1 MGKRYLMDS
10 NVLIDYT
17 ALLLPQSGSDFV
29 EQLFND
35 DFLISIVVKIE
46 VLGFNDIPQKMTAM
60 EEFVS
65 SANIFPLD
73 DKVSQKTIELRRL
86 YRKLKLGDAII
97 AATALVN
104 DFTLISRNLSDFKQI
119 NGLEVIDA
127 HTI

>member
-17 ALLLPQSGSDFV
+17 ALLLPQLGSDFV

-86 YRKLKLGDAII
+86 FRKLKLGDAII

-119 NGLEVIDA
+119 SGLEVIDA
-127 HTI
+127 HSI